1 MPVERTHRIEV
12 EGVGSFVFR
21 RRTLKLQAMLEARME
36 RMTGGPVQSPTLS
49 RFCAALATLETLTV
63 EAPEGWDLEEAD
75 PLDDDTFGNVA
86 KVWEALR
93 EQEETFRRARPGY
106 REPDRLAA

>member
-1 MPVERTHRIEV
+1 MPVERTHRLEV

-21 RRTLKLQAMLEARME
+21 RRTLKLQAKLESVMDDI
-36 RMTGGPVQSPTLS
+36 TGGPVRSKNLQ

-63 EAPEGWDLEEAD
+63 EAPPGWDLEEAD
-75 PLDDDTFGNVA
+75 PLDDDAFANVA

-106 REPDRLAA
+106 REPERLAA